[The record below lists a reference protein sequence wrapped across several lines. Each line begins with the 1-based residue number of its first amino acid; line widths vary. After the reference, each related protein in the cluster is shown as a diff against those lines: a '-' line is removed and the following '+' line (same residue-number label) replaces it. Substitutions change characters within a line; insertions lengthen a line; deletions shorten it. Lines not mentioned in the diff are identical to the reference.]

1 MKEPPKPGAMRY
13 SLTLHDQKRNT
24 IMTIQLEEKKLE
36 LDGKTYTLHVN
47 MCVLDR
53 VQEAHNGNLKELMD
67 QSVNSVSTE
76 VMACMLND
84 WAEDM
89 GWDEHWSDKDV
100 KKRFSLAALKEL
112 DVFGMFI
119 RAITPSNVYTAEKPK
134 MPENGSSGN

>member
-1 MKEPPKPGAMRY
+1 
-13 SLTLHDQKRNT
+13 
-24 IMTIQLEEKKLE
+24 MTIQLEEKKLE

-53 VQEAHNGNLKELMD
+53 VQEAHNGNLKKLMD

-89 GWDEHWSDKDV
+89 GWDERWSEKDV

-134 MPENGSSGN
+134 MPENESSGN